1 MLVIGNTA
9 EATRLG
15 GRLGCRVAV
24 LKTEVFP
31 DGEVS
36 MRLSGDEIEE
46 QVLVYFQFVWPGS
59 LDAQILQLTAL
70 LQYLEGANIRL
81 VMPYFPYAR
90 SLPWRGEGVVA
101 SAAPLLSIIKEKV
114 KELWT
119 VDLHCDESVLQPY
132 VGQVHI
138 LEISLR
144 PTIAKYLQDKFT
156 EAVLVAPDEGAEN
169 RVRHLAELGGWS
181 YLVMKKQRR
190 SATEVSVEM
199 VNIISDA
206 NKVHVIVDDIISTGR
221 TFMAAVDCLRR
232 QGVTQVAGVIT
243 HNVAQPEVLQ
253 SLAADGVMVF
263 TSNSVARSSFDFD
276 VLESVAAM
284 TQKEIRLSVK

>member
-1 MLVIGNTA
+1 
-9 EATRLG
+9 
-15 GRLGCRVAV
+15 
-24 LKTEVFP
+24 
-31 DGEVS
+31 
-36 MRLSGDEIEE
+36 
-46 QVLVYFQFVWPGS
+46 
-59 LDAQILQLTAL
+59 
-70 LQYLEGANIRL
+70 
-81 VMPYFPYAR
+81 
-90 SLPWRGEGVVA
+90 
-101 SAAPLLSIIKEKV
+101 
-114 KELWT
+114 
-119 VDLHCDESVLQPY
+119 
-132 VGQVHI
+132 
-138 LEISLR
+138 
-144 PTIAKYLQDKFT
+144 
-156 EAVLVAPDEGAEN
+156 
-169 RVRHLAELGGWS
+169 
-181 YLVMKKQRR
+181 MKKQRR

-284 TQKEIRLSVK
+284 TQKESRLSVN